1 LAQCLAVFVL
11 PERVAVEI
19 YLLVRGIRKW
29 TDYREVN
36 SSIMIINEATTE

>member
-1 LAQCLAVFVL
+1 MAQCIVVLVL

-29 TDYREVN
+29 SDYRPVN
-36 SSIMIINEATTE
+36 SSIMIANETATK